1 MSLDASI
8 WAWKQQVGKS
18 SAKLVLLSLADRA
31 DVQDQS
37 FPSVETL
44 SADTELNRKTV
55 IDALRHLKQIG
66 LIKDSGARRGESG
79 RVIVYQLVGV
89 EQRTSGPRQSRK
101 RDSPENGTVPKTGQ
115 SRKRDNPKPTTIN
128 TPEQSMDWDSPENG
142 TVPKTDGDSPENG
155 TRDSPENGTQNLS
168 VEPITEPEEIFT
180 APPEQSTD
188 DEAAPADAVDGTPV
202 PEPDPDDDFYL
213 TKNRKKLRGELLDRF
228 NRFWEAYDYRKGKA
242 EAADAWLAKVPWT
255 KSPEQNNA
263 LLARIL
269 VAAEFEALQR
279 PAKVAIG
286 TTPIY
291 PEGWLSGRR
300 WEDESVDLAAN
311 QAAGSKNNQRRDVSA
326 ALMDIHDTD
335 W

>member
-1 MSLDASI
+1 MSFQAM
-8 WAWKQQVGKS
+8 AEAVKV
-18 SAKLVLLSLADRA
+18 KLPAPKKCLLMMLANYA
-31 DVQDQS
+31 NES
-37 FPSVETL
+37 GCCYPSVNTL
-44 SADTELNRKTV
+44 AEDSGLSRRSVQNYLQEFAELGLIEVRRRKTDIGSSSSNLYALTLHHAPKV
-55 IDALRHLKQIG
+55 KKTRKAYSQGGANAAPHRAEDAPQ
-66 LIKDSGARRGESG
+66 GAGDAEGGCKPCGE
-79 RVIVYQLVGV
+79 GV
-89 EQRTSGPRQSRK
+89 QMLHGGGASAA
-101 RDSPENGTVPKTGQ
+101 
-115 SRKRDNPKPTTIN
+115 PKPIT
-128 TPEQSMDWDSPENG
+128 
-142 TVPKTDGDSPENG
+142 
-155 TRDSPENGTQNLS
+155 
-168 VEPITEPEEIFT
+168 EPITEPEEIFT

-202 PEPDPDDDFYL
+202 PEPDPDPDDDFYL

-269 VAAEFEALQR
+269 MAAEFEALQR
-279 PAKVAIG
+279 PAKFATG

>member
-101 RDSPENGTVPKTGQ
+101 R
-115 SRKRDNPKPTTIN
+115 
-128 TPEQSMDWDSPENG
+128 DSPENG